1 MDVKLISK
9 LTGDNIKMDKKLFT
23 KMTFIYNAI
32 QDGWTVNKKK
42 DNYIFTRMIDGK
54 KEVFSDDYL
63 SNFIKSNLNI
73 EPFNSGN

>member
-9 LTGDNIKMDKKLFT
+9 LTGDNIKMDKKLFA
-23 KMTFIYNAI
+23 KMTFIYNAV
-32 QDGWTVNKKK
+32 QDGWTVHKKN

-73 EPFNSGN
+73 EPFNSVN